1 MGIEQHLGQ
10 TSEYKSSYDASLLV
24 TELRQTNRDGQNIT
38 SEMVGRDLWN
48 VYEISFLTNHGQPI
62 NGIGKI
68 TYSSTNESIVESKS
82 LKLYFFSWNMTRI
95 GETADEASTLFTSQ
109 VTTDLSNL
117 LQTPVVF
124 KFHRTHQIPMSYDP
138 FSIYQHIDLELDG
151 IEFTDVNENPDLLE
165 IIDCESEL
173 MAQSS
178 LLRSNCKITNQP
190 DYGDVFIYYKG
201 PKTLDITSLVKY
213 LVSFRAENHFHEEVC
228 EMIYDRL
235 AKILEPVDLMVACRY
250 TRRGGIDINPIRANR
265 VDLIPYIYGDDD
277 FLLTKLARQ

>member
-10 TSEYKSSYDASLLV
+10 ASEYKSTYDPSLLV

-38 SEMVGRDLWN
+38 SEMVGCDVWN
-48 VYEISFLTNHGQPI
+48 VYEVSFLTNRGQPI

-68 TYSSTNESIVESKS
+68 CYSSSNECIVESKS

-95 GETADEASTLFTSQ
+95 GDTAQEAIDKFTNQ
-109 VTTDLSNL
+109 VIVDLSL
-117 LQTPVVF
+117 LLNTPVTFSFF
-124 KFHRTHQIPMSYDP
+124 KAHEDSK
-138 FSIYQHIDLELDG
+138 SIEPYGDCKYIDLELDG
-151 IEFTDVNENPDLLE
+151 IDFVDVNENPSLLE
-165 IIDCESEL
+165 VTDGDSNI
-173 MAQSS
+173 AVRSS

-201 PKTLDITSLVKY
+201 PKTLDTISLAKY

-235 AKILEPVDLMVACRY
+235 NKLLDPEELTVACRY
-250 TRRGGIDINPIRANR
+250 TRRGGIDINPLRANKEH
-265 VDLIPYIYGDDD
+265 LISYVYTDPS
-277 FLLTKLARQ
+277 LLVAKLPRQ

>member
-10 TSEYKSSYDASLLV
+10 ASEYKSTYDASLLV

-38 SEMVGRDLWN
+38 SSMVGRDLWN

-62 NGIGKI
+62 NGVGKI
-68 TYSSTNESIVESKS
+68 TYSSANASIVESKS

-95 GETADEASTLFTSQ
+95 GETAEDASRLFADQ

-117 LQTPVVF
+117 LETPVEF
-124 KFHRTHQIPMSYDP
+124 TFYRNHLIPGDTDP
-138 FSIYQHIDLELDG
+138 FAVYQHIDLDLDD
-151 IEFTDVNENPDLLE
+151 IEFTDVNENPELLE
-165 IIDCESEL
+165 SIDCESVL
-173 MAQSS
+173 TARSS

-190 DYGDVFIYYKG
+190 DYGDVFIYYRG
-201 PKTLDITSLVKY
+201 PRTLDLNSLAKY

-235 AKILEPVDLMVACRY
+235 IKFLEPVDLVVACRY

-265 VDLIPYIYGDDD
+265 EDLIPSVYVDYP
-277 FLLTKLARQ
+277 LMLTKLARQ